1 MSKDST
7 PRADVPA
14 ESPSAHLE
22 RDRLSRRER
31 GVWRAALLL
40 LGSLALAFSATS
52 WDSMK
57 SMPHHLEALPVGL
70 VVLVFLF
77 VTYAWTKTNEIA
89 ELRGLV
95 RGIEQ
100 RAHADHDT
108 QRLDQLF
115 SLISKSQQG
124 YRDLIDTFEDLL
136 FSISNDGRI
145 LTLNRSFAD
154 LLGLS
159 FSDVVGKR
167 LDEFFD
173 LPEANDRK
181 ALEHWLPRFMQRRR
195 WTGVVRAR
203 VKQTGALRYFDLVL
217 HAIVR
222 DNVVH
227 GISGFARDVTKERES
242 ETRFTELFQTLR
254 EGVYLASADDRITEV
269 NPALA
274 QMLGFDSMDDLLQCE
289 IASLYCKPEDRAEE
303 QKQLNDQGF
312 LRAHE
317 VTLRHRHDGREVVAV
332 HTTAAIRDPAGKFV
346 RYQGTF
352 VDVTEQR
359 EMERRLHRE
368 QEFAGRLM
376 DSFPDLVIALDTEG
390 RYTFVSPQI
399 FHILGFRPE
408 ELIGKRMG
416 GRTDPADR
424 TAMLELFDDLVL
436 QRLSEGEIEYRTQHK
451 NGAWRV
457 FRASA
462 RPLHDEAGNIT
473 GVIASARDIT
483 DQQRLQQQL
492 IQSERLAAMG
502 QMIAGVAHE
511 LNNPLTA
518 ILGVTEMLRDQS
530 TDDNASRQLD
540 LAHRQARR
548 AAHIVQSLLVFSRP
562 STPRNTLLHLP
573 DLLQRTLQLH
583 EHSLRANHIHVDLSA
598 RPDLPTV
605 LGDSN
610 QLTQVFLNLIVN
622 AEQAIHE
629 VRDRG
634 TLRIRLGVV
643 GERVLITFQDD
654 GVGIRRELLPRIFDP
669 FFTTKRPGR
678 GTGLGLSICLAII
691 REHNGDISAQPLPDG
706 GSVFTVSLPVCT
718 ESVALVEPAAAPAPS
733 KAREENQNREAPTS
747 PLSRKKILVVDDEES
762 ILELV
767 SDSLGGRGCSV
778 DRASSSEQALEF
790 TDLNSYDVILCD
802 LNLES
807 TSGEVVSGFDLH
819 DQIQKKLSSR
829 SGHRPVFIFMTGDLV
844 DAAISEQAGREGN
857 RFLQKPFRITELLG
871 LMNDLSSPATVSH
884 QDTDSAS

>member
-1 MSKDST
+1 MNKDST
-7 PRADVPA
+7 PRADATA
-14 ESPSAHLE
+14 EPPSAPSQ
-22 RDRLSRRER
+22 RDHLSRRER
-31 GVWRAALLL
+31 GVWRSALLL
-40 LGSLALAFSATS
+40 LGALALAFSAIS
-52 WDSMK
+52 WQSIRGM
-57 SMPHHLEALPVGL
+57 SHNLEALPVGL
-70 VVLVFLF
+70 VVLVSLF
-77 VTYAWTKTNEIA
+77 VVYAWTKANEIS

-100 RAHADHDT
+100 RTNAGHDT
-108 QRLDQLF
+108 TQLEQLF

-136 FSISNDGRI
+136 FSISNDGKI
-145 LTLNRSFAD
+145 LTVNRSCAD
-154 LLGLS
+154 LLNLT
-159 FSDVVGKR
+159 FADVVGR
-167 LDEFFD
+167 PVAEFFD
-173 LPEANDRK
+173 LPDANDRQ
-181 ALEHWLPRFMQRRR
+181 ALEQWLPRFMQRRR

-203 VKQTGALRYFDLVL
+203 VKQTGAIRYFDCVL

-222 DNVVH
+222 DDVVH

-274 QMLGFDSMDDLLQCE
+274 QMLGFENQEDLLNCE
-289 IASLYCKPEDRAEE
+289 IASLYKKPEDRAEE
-303 QKQLNDQGF
+303 HSQLKDLGF

-317 VTLRHRHDGREVVAV
+317 ITLKHRKDGRDVVTL
-332 HTTAAIRDPAGKFV
+332 HTTAAIHDPAGKFV

-368 QEFAGRLM
+368 QEFVGRLM
-376 DSFPDLVIALDTEG
+376 DSFPDLVIALDIEG

-399 FHILGFRPE
+399 LDILGFRPE

-416 GRTDPADR
+416 GRTDPNDR
-424 TAMLELFDDLVL
+424 TAMLDMFDDLIYK
-436 QRLSEGEIEYRTQHK
+436 RLSEGQIEYRTQHK

-462 RPLHDEAGNIT
+462 RPLHDETGRII

-483 DQQRLQQQL
+483 EQQRLQQQL

-518 ILGVTEMLRDQS
+518 ILGVTELLRDQS
-530 TDDNASRQLD
+530 GDENATRQLD

-573 DLLQRTLQLH
+573 DLLLRTLQLH
-583 EHSLRANHIHVDLSA
+583 EHSLHANQIHVDLVA

-629 VRDRG
+629 VRDHG

-643 GERVLITFQDD
+643 GDRVLITFQDD

-678 GTGLGLSICLAII
+678 GTGLGLSICMAIV

-718 ESVALVEPAAAPAPS
+718 ESVAIIEPASPPASVARVAAS
-733 KAREENQNREAPTS
+733 ETS
-747 PLSRKKILVVDDEES
+747 AATLSRKKILVVDDEVS
-762 ILELV
+762 ILEMV
-767 SDSLGGRGCSV
+767 TDSLGARGCLV
-778 DRASSSEQALEF
+778 DRADSGEQAL
-790 TDLNSYDVILCD
+790 DLATRNSYDVILCD

-807 TSGEVVSGFDLH
+807 GSGKLVSGFDLH
-819 DQIQKKLSSR
+819 DRILENLASR
-829 SGHRPVFIFMTGDLV
+829 SAPRPFFIFMTGDLV
-844 DAAISEQAGREGN
+844 DAAVGEHANRKGN
-857 RFLQKPFRITELLG
+857 RFLQKPFRITELLA
-871 LMNDLSSPATVSH
+871 LLNELPSPALVQPKSTS
-884 QDTDSAS
+884 

>member
-1 MSKDST
+1 MDPT
-7 PRADVPA
+7 PRADASA
-14 ESPSAHLE
+14 ESPLAPSG
-22 RDRLSRRER
+22 RDNLSRRER

-40 LGSLALAFSATS
+40 LGVLALAFAVTS
-52 WDSMK
+52 WPTVRAMQHR
-57 SMPHHLEALPVGL
+57 MEALPVGL

-77 VTYAWTKTNEIA
+77 VAYAWSKTNEIA

-100 RAHADHDT
+100 RSTSIQDHN
-108 QRLDQLF
+108 QLDQLF
-115 SLISKSQQG
+115 SLISRSQQG

-136 FSISNDGRI
+136 FSVTNDGKI
-145 LTLNRSFAD
+145 LTVNRSFAD
-154 LLGLS
+154 LLNLS
-159 FSDVVGKR
+159 FADVVGR
-167 LDEFFD
+167 PLDEFFD
-173 LPEANDRK
+173 LPEASDRL
-181 ALEHWLPRFMQRRR
+181 ALQQWMPRFLQRRR

-203 VKQTGALRYFDLVL
+203 VKQTGALRYFDCVL

-222 DNVVH
+222 DDVVF

-269 NPALA
+269 NPAMA
-274 QMLGFDSMDDLLQCE
+274 QMLGFETKEELLGRE
-289 IASLYCKPEDRAEE
+289 IASLYLKQEE
-303 QKQLNDQGF
+303 RSDEQTRLNDLGF

-317 VTLRHRHDGREVVAV
+317 ITLKHREEGREVVAV
-332 HTTAAIRDPAGKFV
+332 HTTAAIRDPAGNFV

-376 DSFPDLVIALDTEG
+376 DSFPDLVVALDPDG

-399 FHILGFRPE
+399 FDILGFRPE

-416 GRTDPADR
+416 ARTDPADR
-424 TAMLELFDDLVL
+424 IAMLEMFDDLL
-436 QRLSEGEIEYRTQHK
+436 FKRLTEGQIEYRTQHK
-451 NGAWRV
+451 DGAWRV

-462 RPLHDEAGNIT
+462 RPLHDETGRIT

-483 DQQRLQQQL
+483 EQQRLQQQL

-518 ILGVTEMLRDQS
+518 ILGITELLRDQS
-530 TDDNASRQLD
+530 ADENKSRQLD

-562 STPRNTLLHLP
+562 STPRSTLLHLP

-583 EHSLRANHIHVDLSA
+583 EHSLHANHIQVDFSA

-622 AEQAIHE
+622 AEQAINE

-678 GTGLGLSICLAII
+678 GTGLGLSICMAII
-691 REHNGDISAQPLPDG
+691 QEHNGDISAQPLPDG

-718 ESVALVEPAAAPAPS
+718 ESVALAEPLESPARATLVETPVASAPW
-733 KAREENQNREAPTS
+733 
-747 PLSRKKILVVDDEES
+747 LSMKKILVIDDEES
-762 ILELV
+762 ILDLV
-767 SDSLGGRGCSV
+767 SESLRAHGSLV
-778 DRASSSEQALEF
+778 DLAISSDQALEL
-790 TDLNSYDVILCD
+790 TGRKSYDVILCD

-807 TSGEVVSGFDLH
+807 ASGSAISGFEIH
-819 DQIQKKLSSR
+819 DRIRENLAGG
-829 SGHRPVFIFMTGDLV
+829 SGPMPHFIFMTGELV
-844 DAAISEQAGREGN
+844 DAAMGERPGREN
-857 RFLQKPFRITELLG
+857 SRFLQKPFRMADLLELLSE
-871 LMNDLSSPATVSH
+871 LPASAILQPKNSSN
-884 QDTDSAS
+884 